1 MAPKNLDP
9 AEFLSALGH
18 LAEVLQQNPVGAA
31 AVVAL
36 AFFGL
41 VAWVAHKLDKRT

>member
-1 MAPKNLDP
+1 MPFSPELLA
-9 AEFLSALGH
+9 AIGT
-18 LAEVLQQNPVGAA
+18 LAETLQQNPAGAA

-41 VAWVAHKLDKRT
+41 VAWVVYKLGGKK